1 MGPDVPSPFEIS
13 DRRACTE
20 NEMSEIILPD
30 LPFWHWW
37 HLCPWLIG
45 VARHLLLTVML
56 RYA

>member
-37 HLCPWLIG
+37 HPDPWLIG
-45 VARHLLLTVML
+45 VTLLLLMG